1 MAYTIDRYSGVTLVV
16 VEDGTVDQTTDIKLV
31 GKNYAGYGEIQNE
44 NFLHLLE
51 NFSGAAQPPKAI
63 SGQIWYDA
71 TSSKLKFYEEHF
83 DSLLPF
89 IRRIIWPMSSLR
101 KPLASRWQLR

>member
-44 NFLHLLE
+44 NFLHLGHL
-51 NFSGAAQPPKAI
+51 NFFKKAI
-63 SGQIWYDA
+63 
-71 TSSKLKFYEEHF
+71 KEKHNN
-83 DSLLPF
+83 
-89 IRRIIWPMSSLR
+89 RIIIRYS
-101 KPLASRWQLR
+101 

>member
-1 MAYTIDRYSGVTLVV
+1 MAYTIDRYNGTTLTV

-51 NFSGAAQPPKAI
+51 NLVVL
-63 SGQIWYDA
+63 
-71 TSSKLKFYEEHF
+71 T
-83 DSLLPF
+83 
-89 IRRIIWPMSSLR
+89 SLR
-101 KPLASRWQLR
+101 RPFQDRFGTIRVLIN

>member
-1 MAYTIDRYSGVTLVV
+1 MAYTIDRYSGVTLTT

-51 NFSGAAQPPKAI
+51 NFRG
-63 SGQIWYDA
+63 
-71 TSSKLKFYEEHF
+71 T
-83 DSLLPF
+83 
-89 IRRIIWPMSSLR
+89 
-101 KPLASRWQLR
+101 